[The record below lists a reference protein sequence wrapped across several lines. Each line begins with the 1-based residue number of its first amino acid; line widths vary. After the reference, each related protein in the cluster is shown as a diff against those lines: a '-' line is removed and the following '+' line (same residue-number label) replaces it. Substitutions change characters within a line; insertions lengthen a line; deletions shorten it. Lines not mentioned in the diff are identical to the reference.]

1 MKTCLPML
9 STPLGMM
16 TSTYFFV
23 WGGREKKSLQKKF
36 SDQTQTTYQGGF
48 YTYRQAKLLK
58 SRFDK
63 RCVLCENLLQV
74 SASAHVSQN
83 CRDR

>member
-1 MKTCLPML
+1 ML
-9 STPLGMM
+9 THVVDSSWNDDIYVLLRL
-16 TSTYFFV
+16 
-23 WGGREKKSLQKKF
+23 GGREKKISSEKVQR
-36 SDQTQTTYQGGF
+36 STTYQGGF

-58 SRFDK
+58 SWFDK

>member
-1 MKTCLPML
+1 ML
-9 STPLGMM
+9 THVVDSSWNDDIYVLLRLGE
-16 TSTYFFV
+16 
-23 WGGREKKSLQKKF
+23 GGEKKKSLEKKF
-36 SDQTQTTYQGGF
+36 SDQTPTTCQGGF

-63 RCVLCENLLQV
+63 RRVLCENLLQV

>member
-1 MKTCLPML
+1 ML
-9 STPLGMM
+9 THVVDSSWNDDIYVLLRLG
-16 TSTYFFV
+16 
-23 WGGREKKSLQKKF
+23 GERKKKSLQKKF
-36 SDQTQTTYQGGF
+36 SDQTPTTYQGGF

-63 RCVLCENLLQV
+63 RRVLCENLLQV

>member
-1 MKTCLPML
+1 ML
-9 STPLGMM
+9 THVVDSSWNDDICVLLRL
-16 TSTYFFV
+16 
-23 WGGREKKSLQKKF
+23 GGRKKKSLQKKF

>member
-1 MKTCLPML
+1 ML
-9 STPLGMM
+9 THVVNSSWNDDIYVLLRL
-16 TSTYFFV
+16 
-23 WGGREKKSLQKKF
+23 GGREKKISSEKVQQ
-36 SDQTQTTYQGGF
+36 SDSTTYQGGF